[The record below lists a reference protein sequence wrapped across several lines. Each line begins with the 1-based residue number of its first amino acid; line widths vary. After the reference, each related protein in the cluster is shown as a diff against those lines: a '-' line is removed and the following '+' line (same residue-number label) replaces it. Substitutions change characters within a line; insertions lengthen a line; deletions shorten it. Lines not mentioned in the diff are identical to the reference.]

1 MNRWYG
7 LLLLALFLVQLAVPA
22 SMIAG
27 REMTLRHGQAFRFRT
42 APVDPYDPFRGRFVA
57 LNLEAAS
64 APLPKD
70 GKLTY
75 RQKVLVR
82 LAVDE
87 AGFAYCRDIVP
98 EPPAEGAYLAARV
111 QSWDKERV
119 RLQLP
124 FDRYYSEEE
133 LAPEIERAYRAHS
146 RRGKQ
151 EAFIAVRVRDGRGVL
166 EELYIDELPVGEYL
180 RRQAVATEAEQGEA
194 SD

>member
-7 LLLLALFLVQLAVPA
+7 LLLFLLFLVQLAVPA

-27 REMTLRHGQAFRFRT
+27 REMTLRHGQPFRFRT

-64 APLPKD
+64 APLPEGLELKH
-70 GKLTY
+70 

-87 AGFAYCRDIVP
+87 AGFAYCRDIVAA
-98 EPPAEGAYLAARV
+98 PPQEGSYLIARV
-111 QSWDKERV
+111 QYWDRERV

-124 FDRYYSEEE
+124 FDRYYAEEE

-146 RRGKQ
+146 RRDKR
-151 EAFIAVRVRDGRGVL
+151 EAYITVRMRDGRGVL
-166 EELYIDELPVGEYL
+166 EELYIDDLPVGEYL
-180 RRQAVATEAEQGEA
+180 RRQATANKVNKEK
-194 SD
+194 

>member
-7 LLLLALFLVQLAVPA
+7 LLLFALFLVQLAVPA

-27 REMTLRHGQAFRFRT
+27 REMTLRHGRQYRFRT

-64 APLPKD
+64 APLPKER
-70 GKLTY
+70 KFNY
-75 RQKVLVR
+75 EQQVLVR

-87 AGFAYCRDIVP
+87 AGFAYCRDIVL
-98 EPPAEGAYLAARV
+98 EPPAEGAYLTARV

-124 FDRYYSEEE
+124 FDRYYAEEE

-146 RRGKQ
+146 QRGKQ
-151 EAFIAVRVRDGRGVL
+151 EVYITVRVRNGKGVL
-166 EELYIDELPVGEYL
+166 EELYINELPVGEYL
-180 RRQAVATEAEQGEA
+180 RRQAAANKAE
-194 SD
+194 